1 MGSPPS
7 KESESN
13 RGGRIGRRIMGFRKT
28 STSRRNAREGA
39 REEDEGEEEGG
50 TRTSAQRRDHL
61 VIRELDSFFCPTLYE
76 KEEERF
82 LDERR
87 RMKRSDSKKRKKKK
101 KKKKKKKEKKEGD
114 DKGKEKLRGSAA
126 LRGMSSNSHQEAI
139 GRTDALGAW
148 EFWLRSFQDTPLPF
162 ERKGTRNEKFNG
174 RFHGNYEEEE
184 KRHRAKHSNIF
195 DDSLYLRLSSSVAS
209 SSVTSLIH
217 KQALGAITRLLPRGV
232 YVLLIMSDMS
242 RVRKGIASAPLRA
255 TPSCLPKSL

>member
-101 KKKKKKKEKKEGD
+101 KKKKKKEKKEGD

-139 GRTDALGAW
+139 GRITPVINVHRL
-148 EFWLRSFQDTPLPF
+148 TPLVPGNSGCVLSKILRYHSSGK
-162 ERKGTRNEKFNG
+162 ERGMKNLMVAFTVNAPP
-174 RFHGNYEEEE
+174 H
-184 KRHRAKHSNIF
+184 
-195 DDSLYLRLSSSVAS
+195 DSY
-209 SSVTSLIH
+209 
-217 KQALGAITRLLPRGV
+217 
-232 YVLLIMSDMS
+232 
-242 RVRKGIASAPLRA
+242 GI
-255 TPSCLPKSL
+255 C

>member
-1 MGSPPS
+1 
-7 KESESN
+7 
-13 RGGRIGRRIMGFRKT
+13 FRKT

-101 KKKKKKKEKKEGD
+101 EKKKKEKKEGD

-139 GRTDALGAW
+139 GRITPVINVHRL
-148 EFWLRSFQDTPLPF
+148 TPLVPGNSGCVLSKILRYHSSGK
-162 ERKGTRNEKFNG
+162 ERGMKNLMVAFTVNAPP
-174 RFHGNYEEEE
+174 H
-184 KRHRAKHSNIF
+184 
-195 DDSLYLRLSSSVAS
+195 DSY
-209 SSVTSLIH
+209 
-217 KQALGAITRLLPRGV
+217 
-232 YVLLIMSDMS
+232 
-242 RVRKGIASAPLRA
+242 GI
-255 TPSCLPKSL
+255 C